1 MQKVE
6 RCLQSAVKEKRDLQ
20 QSFFSPRLI
29 YFMFFYHRQVL
40 FRSLILPDMF
50 QRNPFTCLLTAEVP
64 FLLSIP
70 LGDGEEDKNEINLL
84 KSQLAYL
91 DLIYCILIWSRRCLS
106 EWLRCPSGLSW
117 KCSESCPIL
126 MIPPHER
133 LKKNPFQHLLGSHA
147 GWGNEKAT
155 YLVYM
160 TINLNFAVEIGFPN

>member
-6 RCLQSAVKEKRDLQ
+6 RCLQSAV
-20 QSFFSPRLI
+20 FFPFN
-29 YFMFFYHRQVL
+29 YFMFFYHRQEL
-40 FRSLILPDMF
+40 FRSLFLPDMF

-64 FLLSIP
+64 FLFSTP
-70 LGDGEEDKNEINLL
+70 LRDREEDKNEMNLL
-84 KSQLAYL
+84 KSQLAHL

-133 LKKNPFQHLLGSHA
+133 LKKIPFSICSVPMQVGEMKKPHTWYTWPLIWTSQL
-147 GWGNEKAT
+147 K
-155 YLVYM
+155 
-160 TINLNFAVEIGFPN
+160 